1 MKLHNKFLFRLFLTF
16 LTFVLVVLTHNFA
29 DVKTINL
36 NSQYLA
42 AENTIH
48 CYSSVTGKTTEI
60 TEWQCTNAGGTPV
73 PASIEIPGSNASPIV
88 TTDCKSF
95 SSELARQYCN
105 SPLDLLPAWRWNSF
119 PLNISFDGGISGM
132 IKSIGSVGP
141 NVMAGFFFLLSG
153 FIWKVILYFINLATS
168 TDIISLASNSIDT
181 GYYSVAS
188 IIFGKDMDV
197 KSSSGILIIGI
208 AIFLL
213 ALGRLITRGKNANI
227 LRMVITFLVPLTLM
241 YGIATLANPVRIT
254 ELNKAR
260 DTTKVGTGNFC
271 DNLITGTPS
280 WIGCIGTTVVD
291 QVASQIATMP
301 SIVSSSM
308 ANTINDGNSA
318 EKYSCEKYMSVL
330 YDAYAEVSSGRGGN
344 IMSFKSGDKKVNSA
358 TMEASLLW
366 QRSWLTLWSGA
377 NMGTS
382 EPRAGSAT
390 CHILEYSNDIPPSE
404 QSMIAKVAYPNG
416 GAGITS
422 EKAYAAINGG
432 SASNGYPFYPWI
444 ACQGNDSDKTQKSW
458 ELLWRSGNND
468 GGTDCKGWLEGNW
481 INGSDGGYNFLNWGK
496 LGDLSNDYNVATSK
510 LDSNPGVTTKSL
522 MNAKAVVSTY
532 RNDRVWDR
540 VLLGLIAMAAAT
552 AMAFVLGLVSLG
564 AVVAQV
570 GLVLLLIWLPVT
582 LFIIAVPF
590 NTKDE
595 TGKSALGMKLLKLTF
610 GFMTSKFVLIFT
622 MLLIIQ
628 ASTIVS
634 NIIDS
639 IGA

>member
-1 MKLHNKFLFRLFLTF
+1 MKNQIKKFSLLL
-16 LTFVLVVLTHNFA
+16 LVLLSFALVSLSHVVSNV
-29 DVKTINL
+29 DTIN
-36 NSQYLA
+36 SSSKYLA
-42 AENTIH
+42 AETVVT
-48 CYSSVTGKTTEI
+48 CYIPATGQSSEITTLECNNKGGSSVPTT
-60 TEWQCTNAGGTPV
+60 
-73 PASIEIPGSNASPIV
+73 IEIPGANATPLV
-88 TTDCKSF
+88 TTDCKGF
-95 SSELARQYCN
+95 SSDLARQYCN

-119 PLNISFDGGISGM
+119 PLNISFDGGIAGM

-141 NVMAGFFFLLSG
+141 NVMASFFFLLSG

-188 IIFGKDMDV
+188 MIFGSDMDV
-197 KSSSGILIIGI
+197 TKSNGILIIGI
-208 AIFLL
+208 GIFLFT
-213 ALGRLITRGKNANI
+213 LGKLIAKGKSANI
-227 LRMVITFLVPLTLM
+227 VRMVVTFLVPLTFM
-241 YGIATLANPVRIT
+241 YGIATLSDPDRVNQLR
-254 ELNKAR
+254 N
-260 DTTKVGTGNFC
+260 TKVYGTGNFC
-271 DNLITGTPS
+271 DNLIVGTPS
-280 WIGCIGTTVVD
+280 WIGCIGTSVVD

-308 ANTINDGNSA
+308 ANTVNDGNKT

-330 YDAYAEVSSGRGGN
+330 YNAYAEVSSGRGGN

-390 CHILEYSNDIPPSE
+390 CHILEYANDIPPSE
-404 QSMIAKVAYPNG
+404 QAMIAKEAYQSG
-416 GAGITS
+416 LAGIES
-422 EKAYAAINGG
+422 EKAYSSITGG
-432 SASNGYPFYPWI
+432 SASNGFPFYPWI
-444 ACQGNDSDKTQKSW
+444 ACQGNPDDKTQKSW
-458 ELLWRSGNND
+458 ELLWSSGSDDN
-468 GGTDCKGWLEGNW
+468 GTNCAGWLKGDW
-481 INGSDGGYNFLNWGK
+481 INGSDGGYDFLNWGK
-496 LGDLSNDYNVATSK
+496 LGDLGNDYNVATSK
-510 LDSNPGVTTKSL
+510 LDSNSVVTTKSL

-590 NTKDE
+590 KTRDGD
-595 TGKSALGMKLLKLTF
+595 GKSVLGMKLLKLTF
-610 GFMTSKFVLIFT
+610 GFMTSKFILLLT

>member
-1 MKLHNKFLFRLFLTF
+1 MIRLYKFISYSFLTLIS
-16 LTFVLVVLTHNFA
+16 LTLITVSHNTGDFR
-29 DVKTINL
+29 TLSIE
-36 NSQYLA
+36 SIYLA
-42 AENTIH
+42 AEQPLTCITSGDPTQLTVSDCKNQGG
-48 CYSSVTGKTTEI
+48 VVVPTT
-60 TEWQCTNAGGTPV
+60 V
-73 PASIEIPGSNASPIV
+73 PIPGANAVPLV
-88 TTDCKSF
+88 TTACKDLST
-95 SSELARQYCN
+95 ELARQYCT

-119 PLNISFDGGISGM
+119 PLNVSFDGGLTGM

-141 NVMAGFFFLLSG
+141 NVIAGFFFLLSG
-153 FIWKVILYFINLATS
+153 LIWKVILYFINLATS
-168 TDIISLASNSIDT
+168 TDVISMASNSIDT
-181 GYYSVAS
+181 GFYSVAS
-188 IIFGKDMDV
+188 IIFGKDMNLS
-197 KSSSGILIIGI
+197 SSSGILII
-208 AIFLL
+208 AIGVFIF
-213 ALGRLITRGKNANI
+213 ALGRLVAKGKNANI
-227 LRMVITFLVPLTLM
+227 LRMVVTFILPLTLM
-241 YGIATLANPVRIT
+241 YGIATLSNPDRIT
-254 ELNKAR
+254 ALNKAR
-260 DTTKVGTGNFC
+260 DTRVVGTGNFC

-308 ANTINDGNSA
+308 ANTVNEGNST

-330 YDAYAEVSSGRGGN
+330 YNAYAEVSSGRGGN
-344 IMSFKSGDKKVNSA
+344 IMSFNSGDKKVNSA

-366 QRSWLTLWSGA
+366 QRSWLSLWSGA

-382 EPRAGSAT
+382 DPRVGNAT
-390 CHILEYSNDIPPSE
+390 CHILEYNNDIPPSE
-404 QSMIAKVAYPNG
+404 QAMIAKEAYQSG
-416 GAGITS
+416 LAGIES
-422 EKAYAAINGG
+422 EKAYAAITGG
-432 SASNGYPFYPWI
+432 SASNGFPFYPWI
-444 ACQGNDSDKTQKSW
+444 ACQGNPDDKTQKTW
-458 ELLWRSGNND
+458 ELLWSSGSDD
-468 GGTDCKGWLEGNW
+468 GGTNCDGWLKGGW
-481 INGSDGGYNFLNWGK
+481 INTSDGGYDFLNWGK
-496 LGDLSNDYNVATSK
+496 LGDLTNDYNVATSK
-510 LDSNPGVTTKSL
+510 IGANSVVTTKSL

-540 VLLGLIAMAAAT
+540 VLLGFVAMAAAT

-590 NTKDE
+590 RTKDGD
-595 TGKSALGMKLLKLTF
+595 GKSELGMKLLKLTF
-610 GFMTSKFVLIFT
+610 GFMTSKFILLLT

>member
-1 MKLHNKFLFRLFLTF
+1 MKLQNKFLSYLFLSV
-16 LTFVLVVLTHNFA
+16 LTFALVPLSHNYTE
-29 DVKTINL
+29 VKTINF
-36 NSQYLA
+36 NSKFLA
-42 AENTIH
+42 AEDPLT
-48 CYSSVTGKTTEI
+48 CYSPTTGKTTEI
-60 TEWQCTNAGGTPV
+60 IEYDCKNAGGTPV
-73 PASIEIPGSNASPIV
+73 SIEFVPPGANATPLV

-95 SSELARQYCN
+95 SSALAKQYCN

-119 PLNISFDGGISGM
+119 PLNISFDGGLNGM

-141 NVMAGFFFLLSG
+141 NVMASFFFLLSG

-168 TDIISLASNSIDT
+168 TDIISIASNTIDT

-188 IIFGKDMDV
+188 MIFGNDMDV
-197 KSSSGILIIGI
+197 TKSNGILIIGI
-208 AIFLL
+208 GIFLFT
-213 ALGRLITRGKNANI
+213 LGKLIARGKGANI
-227 LRMVITFLVPLTLM
+227 VRMVVTFLVPLTFM
-241 YGIATLANPVRIT
+241 YGIATLSDPDRI
-254 ELNKAR
+254 NKLR
-260 DTTKVGTGNFC
+260 DTKVYGTGNFC
-271 DNLITGTPS
+271 DNLIAGTPS
-280 WIGCIGTTVVD
+280 WIGCIGTSVVD

-301 SIVSSSM
+301 SIVSTSM
-308 ANTINDGNSA
+308 ANTVNEGNKT
-318 EKYSCEKYMSVL
+318 EKYSCEKYMTVL
-330 YDAYAEVSSGRGGN
+330 YNAYAEVSSGRGGN

-390 CHILEYSNDIPPSE
+390 CHILEYANDIPPSE
-404 QSMIAKVAYPNG
+404 QAKIAEEAYQSG
-416 GAGITS
+416 LAGIES
-422 EKAYAAINGG
+422 EKAYAAITGG
-432 SASNGYPFYPWI
+432 SASNGFPFYPWI
-444 ACQGNDSDKTQKSW
+444 ACQGNPDDKTQKSW
-458 ELLWRSGNND
+458 ELLWSSGSDDN
-468 GGTDCKGWLEGNW
+468 GTNCAGWLKGDW
-481 INGSDGGYNFLNWGK
+481 INGSDGGYDFLNWGK
-496 LGDLSNDYNVATSK
+496 LGDLGNDYNVATSK
-510 LDSNPGVTTKSL
+510 LDSNSVVTTKSL

-590 NTKDE
+590 NTKDG
-595 TGKSALGMKLLKLTF
+595 TGKSALGIKLLKLTF
-610 GFMTSKFVLIFT
+610 GFMTSKFILLLT

-639 IGA
+639 IGV

>member
-1 MKLHNKFLFRLFLTF
+1 MKLQNKFLSYLFLSV
-16 LTFVLVVLTHNFA
+16 LTFALVPLSHNYTE
-29 DVKTINL
+29 VKTINF
-36 NSQYLA
+36 NSKFLA
-42 AENTIH
+42 AEDPLT
-48 CYSSVTGKTTEI
+48 CYSPTTGKTTEI
-60 TEWQCTNAGGTPV
+60 IEYDCKNAGGTPV
-73 PASIEIPGSNASPIV
+73 SIEFVPPGANATPLV

-95 SSELARQYCN
+95 SSALAKQYCN

-119 PLNISFDGGISGM
+119 PLNISFDGGLNGM

-141 NVMAGFFFLLSG
+141 NVMASFFFLLSG

-168 TDIISLASNSIDT
+168 TDIISIASNTIDT

-188 IIFGKDMDV
+188 MIFGNDMDV
-197 KSSSGILIIGI
+197 TKSNGILIIGI
-208 AIFLL
+208 GIFLFT
-213 ALGRLITRGKNANI
+213 LGKLIARGKGANI
-227 LRMVITFLVPLTLM
+227 VRMVVTFLVPLTFM
-241 YGIATLANPVRIT
+241 YGIATLSDPDRI
-254 ELNKAR
+254 NKLR
-260 DTTKVGTGNFC
+260 DTKVYGTGNFC
-271 DNLITGTPS
+271 DNLIAGTPS
-280 WIGCIGTTVVD
+280 WIGCIGTSVVD

-301 SIVSSSM
+301 SIVSTSM
-308 ANTINDGNSA
+308 ANTVNEGNKT
-318 EKYSCEKYMSVL
+318 EKYSCEKYMTVL
-330 YDAYAEVSSGRGGN
+330 YNAYAEVSSGRGGN

-390 CHILEYSNDIPPSE
+390 CHILEYANDIPPSE
-404 QSMIAKVAYPNG
+404 QAKIAEEAYQSG
-416 GAGITS
+416 LAGIES
-422 EKAYAAINGG
+422 EKAYAAITGG
-432 SASNGYPFYPWI
+432 SASNGFPFYPWI
-444 ACQGNDSDKTQKSW
+444 ACQGNPDDKTQKSW
-458 ELLWRSGNND
+458 ELLWSSGSDDN
-468 GGTDCKGWLEGNW
+468 GTNCAGWLKGDW
-481 INGSDGGYNFLNWGK
+481 INGSDGGYDFLNWGK
-496 LGDLSNDYNVATSK
+496 LGDLGNDYNVATSK
-510 LDSNPGVTTKSL
+510 LDSNSVVTTKSL

-552 AMAFVLGLVSLG
+552 AMAFVLGLDSLG

-590 NTKDE
+590 NTKDG
-595 TGKSALGMKLLKLTF
+595 TGKSALGIKLLKLTF
-610 GFMTSKFVLIFT
+610 GFMTSKFILLLT

-639 IGA
+639 IGV